1 MNRARCG
8 LTARRSAAA
17 LLSVSAL
24 WCVAGLTP
32 AQAQQADAA
41 RLTAVRMCVYD
52 PSGMAGDAW
61 RAATDHRLEMQQHG
75 VDLVVQPYTNERV
88 AVEDYRTGRCDALMA
103 TALRTRAFH
112 GMAAALD
119 AMGAATV
126 VRGERVDLDASFEVV
141 RRFVEVLSEPKAAEM
156 MVSGEHEVG
165 GVLPMGAAYAFSR
178 DRRLNVL
185 SGLQGRK
192 VATLDHDPAQAELV
206 RRLGGTPVAADTL
219 NFGAMFNNGHVD
231 VVIAPTIAYKPLEL
245 HRGLGTQGG
254 VSRFPLTIY
263 TYQLVLRRSA
273 VPPAFGQRSRSY
285 MAQNFDLAIASLRLA
300 DRGVP
305 AAQWV
310 DVPAGSVL
318 PAVSLL
324 ADVRR
329 TMMEQGQYDARGLRL
344 ARRLRC
350 EQAPAAAECVGND
363 PW

>member
-1 MNRARCG
+1 MNAWRMV
-8 LTARRSAAA
+8 AAA
-17 LLSVSAL
+17 AAAWLVGG
-24 WCVAGLTP
+24 AGL
-32 AQAQQADAA
+32 AQAQNAPGGGAAGSEGA

-112 GMAAALD
+112 GMAGALD

-126 VRGERVDLDASFEVV
+126 VRGDRVDIDASFEVV

-156 MVSGEHEVG
+156 MVSGDHEVG
-165 GVLPMGAAYAFSR
+165 GILPMGAAYAFSR
-178 DRRLNVL
+178 DRQLQVL
-185 SGLQGRK
+185 SGLRGRK

-231 VVIAPTIAYKPLEL
+231 VVMAPTIAYKPLEL

-254 VSRFPLTIY
+254 VSRFPLTVY
-263 TYQLVLRRSA
+263 TYQLVLRRA
-273 VPPAFGQRSRSY
+273 ALPAGFGQRSRTY

-310 DVPAGSVL
+310 DVPAALVQ
-318 PAVSLL
+318 PAVALL
-324 ADVRR
+324 AEVRR
-329 TMMEQGQYDARGLRL
+329 TMVEQGAYDAKGLRL

-350 EQAPAAAECVGND
+350 EQAPGAADCAGND
-363 PW
+363 NW